1 MNIKSTF
8 FVFLVFLLSVA
19 IVSCNGDEKA
29 TKKEVKKTPVQAIDT
44 TSIDKDTTNNAVVEE
59 NTTAEQEDTEQYSG
73 TFTSDPKKYFLI
85 ANSFEIKANAEK
97 FLKDLEA
104 KSFDACIIP
113 TDFGM
118 YLVSYQGFSDRKEA
132 FRTLQKEIDAGKQ
145 VWLHIVPED

>member
-1 MNIKSTF
+1 MNTKSTF
-8 FVFLVFLLSVA
+8 FVFLVFLLSVT

-29 TKKEVKKTPVQAIDT
+29 TKKEVKKTPVQTIDT
-44 TSIDKDTTNNAVVEE
+44 TSIDKDTTNDAVVEE
-59 NTTAEQEDTEQYSG
+59 NTTEGQDDTEQYSN
-73 TFTSDPKKYFLI
+73 TASDTPQKYFLI

-104 KSFDACIIP
+104 KGFDARIIP

-118 YLVSYQGFSDRKEA
+118 YLVSYQGFSNRKEA